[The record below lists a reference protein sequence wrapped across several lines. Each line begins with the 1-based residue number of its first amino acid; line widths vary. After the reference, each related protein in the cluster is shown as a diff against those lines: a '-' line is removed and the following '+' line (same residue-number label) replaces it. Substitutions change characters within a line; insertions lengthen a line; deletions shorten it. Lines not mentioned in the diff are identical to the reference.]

1 MHAAA
6 ERLEFAPPPTRGLV
20 RAMGLAIL
28 AHAAL
33 LAALTWGVRWK
44 REAVLVSAQ
53 AELWAAVPQEVAP
66 KAVPDPP
73 AAVVTPPPAP
83 VLPKVQP
90 PTPDIT
96 LERERKL
103 REQKLA
109 RQQAEQEKREK
120 LLREAEKKKKLETQL
135 AVERKKQEMDAQRK
149 EAQKQ
154 QQEAQRKEVQ
164 KQQQEAQRKEVQ
176 KQQQEAARVE
186 AQRKDNLAR
195 MAGLAG
201 STGAATATGTAAH
214 SAGPSASY
222 TGKIVG
228 RVRPNIVFTESP
240 AGNPTAVI
248 EVRTAPD
255 GTIVGRK
262 LIKSSGMRS
271 WDDAVMKALEKT
283 DSLPRDVD
291 GRVPPVLELS
301 MRPRD

>member
-1 MHAAA
+1 MPAAA

-20 RAMGLAIL
+20 RAFGLAIL
-28 AHAAL
+28 AHAFL

-44 REAVLVSAQ
+44 RDAVLVSAQ
-53 AELWAAVPQEVAP
+53 AELWAAVPQEAAP
-66 KAVPDPP
+66 KVVPEPP
-73 AAVVTPPPAP
+73 APVVTPPAP
-83 VLPKVQP
+83 VLPQLQP
-90 PTPDIT
+90 AAPDIT

-109 RQQAEQEKREK
+109 RQQAEQDKREK
-120 LLREAEKKKKLETQL
+120 VLREAEKKKQMETQV
-135 AVERKKQEMDAQRK
+135 AAERKKQELDAQRK

-154 QQEAQRKEVQ
+154 QQDATRL
-164 KQQQEAQRKEVQ
+164 
-176 KQQQEAARVE
+176 E

-201 STGAATATGTAAH
+201 STGAATATGTAAQ

-222 TGKIVG
+222 AGQVVG

-240 AGNPTAVI
+240 AGNPTAVV

-262 LIKSSGMRS
+262 LLKSSGLRS

-291 GRVPPVLELS
+291 GRVPPVLELN

>member
-1 MHAAA
+1 MQAAA
-6 ERLEFAPPPTRGLV
+6 QRLEFAPPPTRGLV
-20 RAMGLAIL
+20 RAIGLAIL
-28 AHAAL
+28 AHAFL

-53 AELWAAVPQEVAP
+53 AELWAAVPQEAAP
-66 KAVPDPP
+66 KAAPEPPAPVVPPP
-73 AAVVTPPPAP
+73 AAPVVTPPPAP

-90 PTPDIT
+90 PAPDIT

-120 LLREAEKKKKLETQL
+120 LLREAEKKKQLETQL
-135 AVERKKQEMDAQRK
+135 AADRKKQELEIQRK
-149 EAQKQ
+149 DALKQ
-154 QQEAQRKEVQ
+154 QQAAARLEAQRKE
-164 KQQQEAQRKEVQ
+164 
-176 KQQQEAARVE
+176 
-186 AQRKDNLAR
+186 NLAR

-201 STGAATATGTAAH
+201 STGAATATGTAAQ

-222 TGKIVG
+222 AGRVVG

-240 AGNPTAVI
+240 AGNPTAVV

-255 GTIVGRK
+255 GTITGRK
-262 LIKSSGMRS
+262 LIKSSGMRA

-291 GRVPPVLELS
+291 GRVPPVLELN

>member
-1 MHAAA
+1 MQAAA
-6 ERLEFAPPPTRGLV
+6 DRLEFAPPPTRGLV
-20 RAMGLAIL
+20 RAFGLAIL
-28 AHAAL
+28 AHAFL

-53 AELWAAVPQEVAP
+53 AELWAAVPQEAAP
-66 KAVPDPP
+66 KVIPEPP
-73 AAVVTPPPAP
+73 APVVTPPPAP
-83 VLPKVQP
+83 VLPQLQP
-90 PTPDIT
+90 AAPDIT

-109 RQQAEQEKREK
+109 RQQAEQDKREK
-120 LLREAEKKKKLETQL
+120 VLREAEKKKQLEAQV
-135 AVERKKQEMDAQRK
+135 AAERKKQELDAQRK

-154 QQEAQRKEVQ
+154 QQDATRL
-164 KQQQEAQRKEVQ
+164 
-176 KQQQEAARVE
+176 E

-201 STGAATATGTAAH
+201 STGAATATGTAAQ

-222 TGKIVG
+222 AGRVVG

-240 AGNPTAVI
+240 VGNPTAVV

-262 LIKSSGMRS
+262 LLKSSGLRS

-291 GRVPPVLELS
+291 GRVPPVLELN

>member
-1 MHAAA
+1 MQAAA
-6 ERLEFAPPPTRGLV
+6 QRLEFAPPPTRGLV
-20 RAMGLAIL
+20 RAIGLAIL
-28 AHAAL
+28 AHAFL

-53 AELWAAVPQEVAP
+53 AELWAAVPQEAAP
-66 KAVPDPP
+66 KAAPEPPAPVMPP
-73 AAVVTPPPAP
+73 AAPAVTPPPAP

-90 PTPDIT
+90 PAPDIT

-120 LLREAEKKKKLETQL
+120 LLREAEKKKQLETQL
-135 AVERKKQEMDAQRK
+135 AADRKKQELEIQRK
-149 EAQKQ
+149 DALKQ
-154 QQEAQRKEVQ
+154 QQAAARLEAQRKE
-164 KQQQEAQRKEVQ
+164 
-176 KQQQEAARVE
+176 
-186 AQRKDNLAR
+186 NLAR

-201 STGAATATGTAAH
+201 STGAATATGTAAQ

-222 TGKIVG
+222 AGRVVG

-240 AGNPTAVI
+240 AGNPTAIV

-255 GTIVGRK
+255 GTITGRR
-262 LIKSSGMRS
+262 LIKSSGMRA

-291 GRVPPVLELS
+291 GRVPPVLELN